1 MKIGVPYMYQRD
13 SPTVARGR
21 DRTES
26 PRESILNVGASG
38 VVLRRLKVQKV
49 SQW

>member
-1 MKIGVPYMYQRD
+1 MKISVPCMYQRD

-26 PRESILNVGASG
+26 LRESILNVGASG
-38 VVLRRLKVQKV
+38 MVLEVQKV